1 MSNFTIEFTADEIRE
16 ISNALLSKRLQI
28 SRMIEENNTEL
39 TKSGLITMGNKIS
52 LLELKI
58 LNATA

>member
-1 MSNFTIEFTADEIRE
+1 MENYIIGFTSEEIRE

-39 TKSGLITMGNKIS
+39 TKAGLIAMGNKIS
-52 LLELKI
+52 HLELKI